1 MWNRARITDISLRP
15 KKASF
20 ILKFIDLFLL
30 SVFRIT
36 WIALTLHL
44 TCSIFHLVIIF
55 VLFHLQCQVSFF
67 IMGVYTP
74 VYPMH
79 KFHYT
84 CFTPKMFTH
93 FQYSKEVQSV
103 QALDQ
108 PQPEIDKCKKWQYKM
123 VNVIHSTKAVT
134 IYFVITNLIKLDIL
148 YSSLAE
154 FHNGLNSIS
163 WMTVWNYQDNVV
175 VEPD

>member
-1 MWNRARITDISLRP
+1 
-15 KKASF
+15 
-20 ILKFIDLFLL
+20 
-30 SVFRIT
+30 
-36 WIALTLHL
+36 
-44 TCSIFHLVIIF
+44 
-55 VLFHLQCQVSFF
+55 
-67 IMGVYTP
+67 
-74 VYPMH
+74 
-79 KFHYT
+79 
-84 CFTPKMFTH
+84 
-93 FQYSKEVQSV
+93 
-103 QALDQ
+103 
-108 PQPEIDKCKKWQYKM
+108 M